1 MATYDELLTIA
12 TTGTSLIS
20 RMRVAAVISAE
31 KVRTEMDTTPNH
43 ANRMKWA
50 KATFQNSE
58 SAARDLLWVVLAQNR
73 GATSA
78 AILGATDATIQAACD
93 AAIDVLAQG

>member
-12 TTGTSLIS
+12 TTGDVLI
-20 RMRVAAVISAE
+20 RKMRVAAVIAAE
-31 KVRTEMDTTPNH
+31 KVRTEVDTTPNH
-43 ANRMKWA
+43 ANRLKWA

-58 SAARDLLWVVLAQNR
+58 GAARDLLWIVLAQNKT
-73 GATSA
+73 ASSA
-78 AILGATDATIQAACD
+78 AILGATDALVQTAAD